1 MILGI
6 ETSTEVCSVALGN
19 GGRCIAEKRIEGRG
33 VHSEYTFTFL
43 KELIDRY
50 EINPDHF
57 EAVLFSNGPGSYTG
71 LRIGAGAIK
80 GFLFG
85 RDVPFYTLPTLV
97 SFSVPF
103 LDDIPKEIH
112 AVIDARREHLYHQK
126 ITVKSRGNVN
136 VEQPSVKEVSELSSI
151 IENEAW
157 IVGTGWNRLQTDD
170 SLNLNTYGT
179 EAISAKNLV
188 NGWYHSNI
196 KPLFKEENPE
206 SFEPNYLTIAQVN
219 NSRIR

>member
-43 KELIDRY
+43 KELTDRY
-50 EINPDHF
+50 KIKPVDF

-103 LDDIPKEIH
+103 LDDGSKEIH

-126 ITVKSRGNVN
+126 ISVKNEGRVI
-136 VEQPSVKEVSELSSI
+136 VEQPSVKEVSEIAGMINSG
-151 IENEAW
+151 AW
-157 IVGTGWNRLQTDD
+157 VIGTGWERFRIEESQ
-170 SLNLNTYGT
+170 NLHTYGR
-179 EAISAKNLV
+179 EAISAKSLV
-188 NGWYHSNI
+188 NGWYHSEI
-196 KPLFKEENPE
+196 KKLFKATNPE
-206 SFEPNYLTIAQVN
+206 RFEPNYLTIAQVN
-219 NSRIR
+219 NSEIK